1 VLLPTHLVALTS
13 NVTAAPHRLSD
24 AHPTVGKRLDA
35 LPPSN
40 ATVQLRCFCTV
51 VMRPADY
58 EPTIQRSLSLE
69 DDTMNENMNENI
81 VTLADVEDDILDYEV
96 ADEALEASAGIFE
109 GQAKNVT
116 ISFCSG
122 LDTCPS

>member
-1 VLLPTHLVALTS
+1 
-13 NVTAAPHRLSD
+13 
-24 AHPTVGKRLDA
+24 
-35 LPPSN
+35 
-40 ATVQLRCFCTV
+40 
-51 VMRPADY
+51 MRPADY